1 MPLFLIISLIT
12 ILWRFI
18 LKDKIIKIVSTAA
31 KMDPSFLF
39 ENPSDKM
46 WDSLTHL
53 EIIFL
58 LEEAFNVRL
67 DNSDIPVMR
76 SIDAIIEI
84 LSSKYGVNN

>member
-1 MPLFLIISLIT
+1 
-12 ILWRFI
+12 
-18 LKDKIIKIVSTAA
+18 
-31 KMDPSFLF
+31 MDPSVLF
-39 ENPSDKM
+39 ENPSEKM

-58 LEEAFNVRL
+58 LEEALKVRL

-76 SIDAIIEI
+76 SIDTIIEI